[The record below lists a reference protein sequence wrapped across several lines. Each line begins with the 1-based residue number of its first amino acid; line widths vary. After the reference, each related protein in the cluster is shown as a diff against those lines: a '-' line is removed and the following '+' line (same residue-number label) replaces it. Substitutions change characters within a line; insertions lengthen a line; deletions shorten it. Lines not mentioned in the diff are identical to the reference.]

1 LPWQAPRVHAAGAA
15 ADASDFPVPVFPV
28 QRDGP
33 QLIFWVGYTIVLG
46 ALAGT
51 ITAAVVRRR

>member
-1 LPWQAPRVHAAGAA
+1 VHAEGAA
-15 ADASDFPVPVFPV
+15 ADASDLPVPVLPV

-46 ALAGT
+46 ALAGS
-51 ITAAVVRRR
+51 IAAVVIRRR

>member
-1 LPWQAPRVHAAGAA
+1 VHAAGAA